1 MDPFSDVQEA
11 YEFNGDR
18 KLLESLG
25 LKTTGFRRERTEL
38 GTVVLHEAE
47 AEEEYKAVRP
57 ATEIRVAVTALPAQF
72 WMFVIL
78 RPREFIKEL
87 SDGDWLPLYE
97 PREEI
102 EISTGSG
109 SFGEYWPGVV
119 KMAEHCFEV
128 KHLGDE
134 ARR

>member
-1 MDPFSDVQEA
+1 MDIFSDVQSA

-38 GTVVLHEAE
+38 GTVVLYEE
-47 AEEEYKAVRP
+47 QEEYGKLRP

-72 WMFVIL
+72 WTFVVL

-87 SDGDWLPLYE
+87 PYGDWTPLYE

-109 SFGEYWPGVV
+109 SFGEYWPGIIKV
-119 KMAEHCFEV
+119 ADHSFEV

-134 ARR
+134 GRV